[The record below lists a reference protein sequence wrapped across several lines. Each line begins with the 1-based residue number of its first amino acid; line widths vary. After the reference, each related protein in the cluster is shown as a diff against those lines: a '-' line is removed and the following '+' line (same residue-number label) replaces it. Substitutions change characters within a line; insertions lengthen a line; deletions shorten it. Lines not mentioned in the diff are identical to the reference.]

1 MRTKT
6 VDEWKH
12 RSAWNARKST
22 PLSSCDLT
30 TGFYLKHSFYIYIF
44 SEGRAIESFPLPKV
58 YGNLIWKGK
67 HHLWAFQRAA
77 HLVAVVKGDKTF
89 DLSHLQV
96 LDHSSLYLLLV
107 WVSQHLT
114 FFLNITYLLFS
125 KKFFFVYGVSNHK
138 MLQLEQG
145 NSACAE
151 AAVPIAAM
159 RTAKRSCTQGADR
172 WKAVK
177 EM

>member
-1 MRTKT
+1 MSENTGQLEMQENLHHCPH
-6 VDEWKH
+6 VIWLQDFIL
-12 RSAWNARKST
+12 NI
-22 PLSSCDLT
+22 LSIFT
-30 TGFYLKHSFYIYIF
+30 FF

-159 RTAKRSCTQGADR
+159 RAAKRSCTQGADR